1 MSDAPSLLPNNA
13 TPLERSLDLFPVRI
27 APDPKRI
34 ATLWDA
40 ETCPAHLLP
49 YLAWAFSV
57 DDWQDDWPETQRR
70 KVLLDAIAVHRRKGT
85 VRAVKDALASAG
97 FGDAQVIERHG
108 WEKHNGAM
116 TYNGTPTY
124 STPDHWAEYRV
135 RLNRPIT
142 IEQAAQ
148 VRAILEKVAPARS
161 RLKALEF
168 TEALNTYNA
177 RVSHDGQYTH
187 GVA

>member
-70 KVLLDAIAVHRRKGT
+70 
-85 VRAVKDALASAG
+85 
-97 FGDAQVIERHG
+97 
-108 WEKHNGAM
+108 
-116 TYNGTPTY
+116 
-124 STPDHWAEYRV
+124 
-135 RLNRPIT
+135 
-142 IEQAAQ
+142 
-148 VRAILEKVAPARS
+148 
-161 RLKALEF
+161 
-168 TEALNTYNA
+168 
-177 RVSHDGQYTH
+177 
-187 GVA
+187 